1 MKYLLTFFVLLTSI
15 YSQNSIPY
23 NFSFETNS
31 QYEEITGG
39 TISTVTG
46 NDGGENI
53 RLPFVF
59 FYGGLPYITARIS
72 VNGWLAIGNS
82 YSGTGWSN
90 DLASTSQKPLIA
102 PLWDDLNLDAQTVI
116 RYESFGVAPNRRF
129 VVQWKNVLWR
139 SVRQNFQII
148 LYESSNIISFVYGN
162 MLQPSGASASIGIN
176 DTIGG
181 PNRFISVTP
190 ASSPNYSTT
199 QANNSINSTAF
210 LSGYKYNF
218 TPVQQ
223 SPEIFL
229 QQNTQNI
236 APSSTNQIILRVKL
250 FVPGPLSLNPEIHKL
265 YFSTI
270 GSSNHSDILNA
281 KLFYTGK
288 SANFNTNTQHGNTIN
303 SPSVNFI
310 IDGVTSLEYGVN
322 YFWLT
327 YDISPG
333 AQNGNLIDA
342 TCDSIQFFGVPAISN
357 PNGART
363 VVQGISGILTVGASG
378 NYQSL
383 SSALNAL
390 NTSALSGPVTLL
402 IQNNYSTVNETFPVQ
417 LGNIPGASSLNT
429 LTIRPASDVT
439 SLTIEASSTAIFEF
453 INSKFIIIDGRPL
466 GNDTLKALTII
477 NNQSTGNTLRFLA
490 GNYGCTIKF
499 ATILGRNSSTTGGTI
514 HFMGDDISANYEISL
529 ENLIVKNSAVQLSN
543 TAIYVSGNYRVP
555 SQNFRFYD
563 LEISNFHDAG
573 IYLRGGTEGS
583 IIERCTFTHTQAS
596 ASATV
601 YGIRLDHAH
610 NTIVRNNKIYGLK
623 TAHQSPTTVNGIF
636 IIGSFGLPAHT
647 LIYNNFIS
655 LTDNLDC
662 TVNGIDYNGY
672 PENSVEIYFNSIN
685 MFGNGSL
692 SHSSSGISKR
702 GAALNF
708 TVQNNIIQ
716 NERINSGVATGNNY
730 GLNYSNTIGLFKSDF
745 NNIMVPTGTYNYF
758 GNWGGAAV
766 SSLANWKSV
775 TQVDFNSTGAFIH
788 FLSPTNLRIADNSA
802 GDLNLMGTTINGI
815 IVDIDY
821 QFRNPS
827 APYKGADERTDHPLP
842 VELSSFIASVNA
854 NQVNLNWETSTES
867 NNYGFVI
874 ERKSLNSDRVSAGF
888 VQGKGNSTVPVLYS
902 FSEKLPP
909 GKYEYRLKQI
919 DLDGTASYSSD
930 ISVTVTGPNKFE
942 LSQNFPNPVVGTI
955 GNGKTK
961 ILFNL
966 PENFQLEENQITLT
980 LYDVSGAE
988 VMILYKG
995 DYQPGYFEIETDLPN
1010 LPSGIYIYRLNAG
1023 EFSAT
1028 KKMMIIK

>member
-1 MKYLLTFFVLLTSI
+1 MKYLLTFFLLFSTA
-15 YSQNSIPY
+15 YSQTSIPY
-23 NFSFETNS
+23 SFSFESNA

-39 TISTVTG
+39 VISTVTG

-90 DLASTSQKPLIA
+90 DLASTSQKPLVA

-129 VVQWKNVLWR
+129 VIQWKNILWR
-139 SVRQNFQII
+139 SVKQNFQII
-148 LYESSNIISFVYGN
+148 LYESTNIISFVYGN
-162 MLQPSGASASIGIN
+162 MTQPSGASASIGIN

-190 ASSPNYSTT
+190 AASPTYSTT
-199 QANNSINSTAF
+199 QANNSINSIAF

-223 SPEIFL
+223 SPEIIL

-236 APSSTNQIILRVKL
+236 APASTNQIILRVKL
-250 FVPGPLSLNPEIHKL
+250 FVPGPLPLNPEAHKL
-265 YFSTI
+265 YFSTL
-270 GSSNHSDILNA
+270 GTSNNIDILNA
-281 KLFYTGK
+281 KLYYTGK
-288 SANFNTNTQHGNTIN
+288 SANFNTTNQHGNTMN
-303 SPSVNFI
+303 NPSGNFT
-310 IDGVTSLEYGVN
+310 IDGVTALEYGEN

-342 TCDSIQFFGVPAISN
+342 TCDSIQFIGIPENSN
-357 PNGART
+357 PTGART
-363 VVQGISGILTVGASG
+363 VVQGISGTLTIGATG
-378 NYQSL
+378 TYQTL
-383 SSALNAL
+383 GSALNAL

-402 IQNNYSTVNETFPVQ
+402 IQNDYSPVNEAFPIQ
-417 LGNIPGASSLNT
+417 PGNIPGASSSNT

-453 INSKFIIIDGRPL
+453 VNSEFIIIDGRPL

-490 GNYGCTIKF
+490 GNYGCTVKF

-514 HFMGDDISANYEISL
+514 HFMGDDISANYEITL
-529 ENLIVKNSAVQLSN
+529 EKLIIKNSAAQLSN
-543 TAIYVSGNYRVP
+543 TGIYVSGNYRVP
-555 SQNFRFYD
+555 SQNFRLYD

-573 IYLRGGTEGS
+573 IYLHGGTEGT
-583 IIERCTFTHTQAS
+583 IIERCSFTHTQAS
-596 ASATV
+596 ASSTV

-685 MFGNGSL
+685 MFGSGSL

-708 TVQNNIIQ
+708 AVQNNIIQ
-716 NERINSGVATGNNY
+716 NERVNSGVATGNNY
-730 GLNYSNTIGLFKSDF
+730 GLNYSNKTGLFKSDF
-745 NNIMVPTGTYNYF
+745 NNVMVPSGTYNHF
-758 GNWGGAAV
+758 GNWGGAVV

-775 TQVDFNSTGAFIH
+775 TQVDFNTTGAFIH
-788 FLSPTNLRIADNSA
+788 FLSPSNLRIADNSA
-802 GDLNLMGTTINGI
+802 GDLNLMGTAISGI
-815 IVDIDY
+815 QVDIDY
-821 QFRNPS
+821 QFRHPS
-827 APYKGADERTDHPLP
+827 APYKGADERTDYPLP
-842 VELSSFIASVNA
+842 VELSSFLASVNG
-854 NQVNLNWETSTES
+854 NQIYLNWETATES
-867 NNYGFVI
+867 NNYGFAI
-874 ERKSLNSDRVSAGF
+874 ERKSLNSDWISAGF
-888 VQGKGNSTVPVLYS
+888 VQGKGNSTVPVKYT
-902 FSEKLPP
+902 FSEKLHS
-909 GKYEYRLKQI
+909 GQYFYRLKQI
-919 DLDGTASYSSD
+919 DLDGTASYSLE

-942 LSQNFPNPVVGTI
+942 LSQNYPNPVFGTT
-955 GNGKTK
+955 GSSKTK
-961 ILFNL
+961 ISFNI
-966 PENFQLEENQITLT
+966 PENSLAGENKITLT

-995 DYQPGYFEIETDLPN
+995 DYQPGYFEIEPDLPN

-1023 EFSAT
+1023 EYLAT